1 MPDLSQYVYDPRSRR
16 YRDQVSG
23 QFVTAKS
30 VRFAVDTI
38 IDAETVKVRDIA
50 QRLIDGSINLAE
62 WQIQTS
68 SLLKTLHVAM
78 GIAANGGFENT
89 SNADLGFIGSLI
101 KKQYEFLRNFAKQ
114 IKNGTQ
120 ALDGTLLA
128 RAELYVQAGRGTYE
142 SVVARAARNG
152 GSTQEKSILGAADH
166 CGDCVGEAAKGW
178 SPIGTLIPIGQRQ
191 CLSNC
196 RCSMSYS

>member
-16 YRDQVSG
+16 YRNVSSG

-50 QRLIDGSINLAE
+50 HRLIDSSINLAE
-62 WQIQTS
+62 WQIQTT
-68 SLLKTLHVAM
+68 SLLKTLYVAT
-78 GIAANGGFENT
+78 GIAACGGFENT
-89 SNADLGFIGSLI
+89 SNADLGYLGSLI
-101 KKQYEFLRNFAKQ
+101 KEQYKFLRNFANDIKQ
-114 IKNGTQ
+114 GRQ

-128 RAELYVQAGRGTYE
+128 RAELYTQAARGLYE
-142 SVVARAARNG
+142 DVVARAARNG
-152 GSTQEKSILGAADH
+152 GSSSEKSILGSADH

-178 SPIGTLIPIGQRQ
+178 QPIGTLIPIGQRQ
-191 CLSNC
+191 CMSNC

>member
-1 MPDLSQYVYDPRSRR
+1 MPDLSQYVYDPRTRR
-16 YRDQVSG
+16 YRNTVSG

-50 QRLIDGSINLAE
+50 QRLIDGQINLAE
-62 WQIQTS
+62 WQIQTT
-68 SLLKTLHVAM
+68 SLLKTLYVAM

-89 SNADLGFIGSLI
+89 SNSDLGYLGSLI
-101 KKQYEFLRNFAKQ
+101 KEQYKFLRNFANDIKQ
-114 IKNGTQ
+114 GRQ

-128 RAELYVQAGRGTYE
+128 RAELYSQASRGIYSDMVT
-142 SVVARAARNG
+142 RAAKLG
-152 GSTQEKSILGAADH
+152 GMSEAKRALGIADH
-166 CGDCVGEAAKGW
+166 CSTCLSQAALGW
-178 SPIGTLIPIGQRQ
+178 QSIDNVLPIGDAE

-196 RCSMSYS
+196 RCDLIFR